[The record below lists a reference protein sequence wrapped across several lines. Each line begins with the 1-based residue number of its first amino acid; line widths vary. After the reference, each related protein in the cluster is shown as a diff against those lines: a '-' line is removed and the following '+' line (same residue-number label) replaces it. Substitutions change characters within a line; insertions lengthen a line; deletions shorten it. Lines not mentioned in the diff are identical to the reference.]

1 MNSAIILFIDHSLL
15 FTNILFLKVR
25 NDINLLNISKLRY
38 GNSFRNTLYLALL
51 QSVTAFVTKC
61 YHYFNK

>member
-1 MNSAIILFIDHSLL
+1 MNSAMILFINYSLL
-15 FTNILFLKVR
+15 FVQISFLIVKYG
-25 NDINLLNISKLRY
+25 IKLLMISKLHY
-38 GNSFRNTLYLALL
+38 SNHYRNTLYLALL